1 MAIAKKLVTSKLGVT
16 AAKNFADSF
25 SSAENDYFMYF
36 GKHVPYGTP
45 FAYNETPGVGLFDG
59 SAGIGLDNST
69 FSVQDI
75 VFNPGDRIR
84 YYTDTGITQINGLV
98 NNQIYYVLTSSEDGI
113 QLAIN
118 STSTTAITVVPK
130 STSETHYFVY
140 ASGTPSVSVTGDVVE
155 APLDSDLYTDVHS
168 YEDMIFAKRI
178 NSYDVSLMVD
188 NNKWESGTVYAQYD
202 NADSNLHL
210 KQYFAISDDLTEY
223 NVFKCLYNNNDAPS
237 TIQPSRYGNNLD
249 YRPFETSDGYMWK
262 FMYTITK
269 FDYEKF
275 ATSKYAPLT
284 PNNHV
289 IENAVPG
296 TVDVVKVLNSG
307 RGYNNWLSSVFK
319 ASDIRYLG
327 SSTVYALDD
336 SAANIDEYYQDCVI
350 KITSSQ
356 SPGIVGQYRKI
367 VSSVGNVTGNSKKY
381 IVLDSAFTATP
392 SVGDT
397 YEIYP
402 LVYIWGDGNE
412 TITASGRA
420 IINSASS
427 NSIHRVEILNSGKD
441 YRIAQANLIIPTVIS
456 SDVGFKSAILEPVVA
471 PKSGHGGDPYTEL
484 AAKQVGI
491 SVSVTQTESGTI
503 PANNDFRTVGLIKN
517 PEFNN
522 VMLTH
527 DSKLGTFTIG
537 EEVVQ
542 YKNIKM
548 YGTMAT
554 TAGSNSIYKAGNGQI
569 SSTITIVAAGTG
581 YDSSINDALVFDNT
595 NTHGSGAEGTFVS
608 NTDFV
613 TQLSFGTGNSA
624 VTDNYIQVASN
635 PLQNG
640 DHVKYIANNAGL
652 VGLSN
657 TNYYYVVSS
666 NATHFRLSPNNN
678 VLNYKIV
685 SNNIITT
692 ANATLAIV
700 NGAIKTITVT
710 NRGSGYITPPL
721 VSINSEAVGSGTTLE
736 ATVSASEITS
746 FVDSFDVGDIALL
759 TDGTRNFVANVV
771 QVIDDYSMNT
781 DVPAVFNTDSGLLS
795 KVQITARGIV
805 ESVSTNQMI
814 LRNVSGVFE
823 PGKKI
828 LGLESY
834 ASASIDSNTNITIN
848 DRNAK
853 GFSTATQLTTLVG
866 SLMPGYT
873 APVEDEK
880 IYQDS
885 LIVYNQPSGHIHSY
899 IANEGLNNDILYITR
914 EYGIFNMDPNGN
926 RKIYTTTS
934 ESVFQVLNMY
944 HGDFVKGTGDV
955 LYIENLDPIQRNSN
969 KSEIIKIVLEF

>member
-1 MAIAKKLVTSKLGVT
+1 MAIAKKLVTTKLGVT
-16 AAKNFADSF
+16 AAKIFADSF
-25 SSAENDYFMYF
+25 SSKDNDYFMYF

-45 FAYNETPGVGLFDG
+45 YAYNETPGVGLFDA
-59 SAGIGLDNST
+59 SAGIDVDNTT
-69 FSVQDI
+69 FVVQDV
-75 VFNPGDRIR
+75 VFTPGDRIR
-84 YYTDTGITQINGLV
+84 YYTDTGITAINGLV
-98 NNQIYYVLTSSEDGI
+98 NNQIYYVLTSNEGAI

-118 STSTTAITVVPK
+118 ATSTEAISVVPK

-178 NSYDVSLMVD
+178 NSYDVSLMID
-188 NNKWESGTVYAQYD
+188 NNKWQSGKVYAQYD
-202 NADSNLHL
+202 NADANIHV
-210 KQYFAISDDLTEY
+210 KEYFVISDDLTEY
-223 NVFKCLYNNNDAPS
+223 NVFKCLYNNNDSPS

-249 YRPFETSDGYMWK
+249 YKPFETSDGYLWK
-262 FMYTITK
+262 YMYTITK
-269 FDYEKF
+269 YDYEKF
-275 ATSKYAPLT
+275 ATFKYAPIT

-296 TVDVVKVLNSG
+296 TVDVIKVLNGG
-307 RGYNNWLSSVFK
+307 RGYNNWLSGVFK
-319 ASDIRYLG
+319 SSDIRYLG
-327 SSTVYALDD
+327 SSTIYALDD
-336 SAANIDEYYQDCVI
+336 SASNIDEFYQDCVI
-350 KITSSQ
+350 KITGSQ
-356 SPGIVGQYRKI
+356 TPGIVGQYRKI
-367 VSSVGNVTGNSKKY
+367 VSSVGNITGNSKKY
-381 IVLDSAFTATP
+381 IVLDSAFTSTP

-402 LVYIWGDGNE
+402 LVYIWGDGTE

-420 IINSASS
+420 IINSTSS
-427 NSIHRVEILNSGKD
+427 NSIHKVEILNSGKD

-456 SDVGFKSAILEPVVA
+456 SDSGFKSAILEPVVS
-471 PKSGHGGDPYTEL
+471 PKSGHGGDPYNEL
-484 AAKQVGI
+484 GARQVGI
-491 SVSVTQTESGTI
+491 SISVTQTESGTI
-503 PANNDFRTVGLIKN
+503 PSNNDFRSVGIIKN
-517 PEFNN
+517 PQFNN

-527 DSKLGTFTIG
+527 DADIGTFSIG

-542 YKNIKM
+542 FKNIKM
-548 YGTMAT
+548 YGTMAA

-569 SSTITIVAAGTG
+569 ASTITIVTAGTG
-581 YDSSINDALVFDNT
+581 YDSSINNTLVFDNT
-595 NTHGSGAEGTFVS
+595 NTHGSGAEGTFLS

-613 TQLSFGTGNSA
+613 TQLSFGSGNSI
-624 VTDNYIQVASN
+624 VSNSYIQVSSN
-635 PLQNG
+635 PFKNG
-640 DHVKYIANNAGL
+640 DHVKYIANNAGV

-678 VLNYKIV
+678 ILNYKTI
-685 SNNIITT
+685 SNNAVTI
-692 ANATLAIV
+692 ANAVLAIV

-710 NRGSGYITPPL
+710 NRGSGYINPPI
-721 VSINSEAVGSGTTLE
+721 VTINDEAGGSGASLL
-736 ATVSASEITS
+736 ATVSSSEITS
-746 FVDSFDVGDIALL
+746 IADSFDVGDIALL

-771 QVIDDYSMNT
+771 QVVDDYSMKT
-781 DVPAVFNTDSGLLS
+781 DVPAVFSTDSGLLS
-795 KVQITARGIV
+795 KVEVTASGIV
-805 ESVSTNQMI
+805 ESVSTNQLV

-834 ASASIDSNTNITIN
+834 ASAMIDSNTNITIN

-873 APVEDEK
+873 PPVDDEK

-885 LIVYNQPSGHIHSY
+885 IIIYNQPSGYIHSY
-899 IANEGLNNDILYITR
+899 VSNQGINNDILYITR
-914 EYGIFNMDPNGN
+914 EYGVFNMDPNGS

-955 LYIENLDPIQRNSN
+955 LYIENLDAIQRNSN